1 MLVHLSSIHRKAGV
15 NALSPNIINT
25 MLRCLSRRSIDT
37 NIRRKRNSW
46 AQWKNGWRKVH
57 RLAACDGTHQYQVAI
72 GKNNRYSLTI
82 TAASIAAVITTTWSI
97 NQLQRCGNKPSQ
109 LTIRLHQP
117 SLLLQ
122 SAIAKTRQLE
132 SGKGQRIKYQLT
144 SQDHAKRI

>member
-1 MLVHLSSIHRKAGV
+1 
-15 NALSPNIINT
+15 
-25 MLRCLSRRSIDT
+25 
-37 NIRRKRNSW
+37 
-46 AQWKNGWRKVH
+46 
-57 RLAACDGTHQYQVAI
+57 
-72 GKNNRYSLTI
+72 
-82 TAASIAAVITTTWSI
+82 
-97 NQLQRCGNKPSQ
+97 